1 MNNPIGVPLQ
11 YGFAITPDAFTNNQ
25 DILTNF
31 TGELAHIRTLVM
43 ELNSLAQYEN
53 ISMLDLQE
61 DIIEKASSMVTIHEH
76 LSNLFIRIRNI
87 LEPAQGLVAGGKK
100 KRKTKRRRL

>member
-11 YGFAITPDAFTNNQ
+11 YGIAITPDAFTNNQ

-31 TGELAHIRTLVM
+31 TSELAHIRTLVI
-43 ELNSLAQYEN
+43 ELSSLAQHGN
-53 ISMLDLQE
+53 SSMLELQE
-61 DIIEKASSMVTIHEH
+61 DIMEKASSMVTIHVN